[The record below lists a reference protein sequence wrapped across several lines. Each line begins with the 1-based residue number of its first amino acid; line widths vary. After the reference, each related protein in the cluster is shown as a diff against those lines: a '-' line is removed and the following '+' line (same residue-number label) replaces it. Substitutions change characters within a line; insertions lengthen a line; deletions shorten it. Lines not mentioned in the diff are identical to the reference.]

1 MDRRGT
7 ARPDRGCDARHGCS
21 PGHDLSVASTY
32 SYGATQLFTPAR
44 FPGGGGGEFT
54 SSALYSG
61 RPAAIRMGSVPVAWT
76 NRYEYRSAAQPVHA
90 GGEFSISVTLGAQA
104 AEIAENAR
112 IGTRGSV

>member
-1 MDRRGT
+1 M
-7 ARPDRGCDARHGCS
+7 
-21 PGHDLSVASTY
+21 
-32 SYGATQLFTPAR
+32 
-44 FPGGGGGEFT
+44 
-54 SSALYSG
+54 
-61 RPAAIRMGSVPVAWT
+61 PVAWT